1 MDNPFKELLAKGQ
14 NFFSKAKAES
24 ALGIDIGSS
33 SIKLVQ
39 MKKKNGRAVLETYS
53 SLALGP
59 YAGMDV
65 GEITNLPADKLATA
79 LTDAIREAN
88 ANAPRGAL
96 AIPNSSS
103 LIFMIDLPKAV
114 KEEDYPVVVPTE
126 ARKYIPV
133 PITEVTLDYSAI
145 PPLSVDSPLEEAPV
159 EAKNEILVAAIH
171 NDILAKY
178 SDIVKRLQIKNDFFE
193 IETFCSIRS
202 SLSHELA
209 PTLLVDFGASK
220 TKLAI
225 IEYGAARRF
234 RVVNRG
240 SHDIT
245 RGLAQG
251 MNIPFVSAEEYKRT
265 RGLSS
270 DPNDTTAN
278 EIIKLSLDY
287 IFSEINTVVLE
298 YEKKYN
304 RAINKVILS
313 GGGALLPGM
322 YDYAIGNFQ
331 CEVVMSDPFS
341 KVEAP
346 AFLSDALK
354 AGGPEFGVALGIGL
368 RAIG

>member
-1 MDNPFKELLAKGQ
+1 MDNPLKKIIQQGQ
-14 NFFSKAKAES
+14 DFFSKAKVES
-24 ALGIDIGSS
+24 VLGIDIGSS

-39 MKKKNGRAVLETYS
+39 MKKKNGRAVLETYG

-59 YAGMDV
+59 YAGLDV

-79 LTDAIREAN
+79 LTDAIRETN
-88 ANAPRGAL
+88 ANAPRGAF
-96 AIPNSSS
+96 AIPNSAS
-103 LIFMIDLPKAV
+103 LIFMIELPKAI
-114 KEEDYPVVVPTE
+114 KEEEYPVVVPTE

-145 PPLSVDSPLEEAPV
+145 PALSIDAMPGEEVPV
-159 EAKNEILVAAIH
+159 EPKNEILVAAIH

-178 SDIVKRLQIKNDFFE
+178 NDIVKRVQLKSDFFE
-193 IETFCSIRS
+193 IETFCSVRS

-225 IEYGAARRF
+225 VEYGAARRF

-245 RGLAQG
+245 RGIVQG
-251 MNIPFVSAEEYKRT
+251 MNFPFAAAEEYKRT
-265 RGLSS
+265 HGLNAP
-270 DPNDTTAN
+270 DATVL
-278 EIIKLSLDY
+278 EIIRLTLDY

-313 GGGALLPGM
+313 GGGALIPGM

-346 AFLSDALK
+346 AFLGDVLK
-354 AGGPEFGVALGIGL
+354 TGGPEFGVALGIGL
-368 RAIG
+368 RDIS